1 MANKVL
7 LKKSSVAAK
16 VPLTTDLEYGELA
29 INYADGKL
37 YFKNTNNQ
45 IESFSAGAGG
55 GSSGS
60 PYLDA
65 GFITESINAVAL
77 VDGGTIA

>member
-16 VPLTTDLEYGELA
+16 VPLPTDLEYGELA
-29 INYADGKL
+29 INYTDGKL
-37 YFKNTNNQ
+37 YFKNNSNQ
-45 IESFSAGAGG
+45 VQAFTAGADGA
-55 GSSGS
+55 SGS

-65 GFITESINAVAL
+65 GSIVDPVNTFAQ

>member
-16 VPLTTDLEYGELA
+16 VPLAADLDYGELA
-29 INYADGKL
+29 INYTDGKL
-37 YFKNTNNQ
+37 YFKNNSNQ
-45 IESFSAGAGG
+45 IQSFTAGSGG
-55 GSSGS
+55 TDGS

-65 GFITESINAVAL
+65 GSITDPVNTFAQL
-77 VDGGTIA
+77 NGGTIA